1 MTTLVFGANGQVGA
15 ELLRALAADG
25 SVQATTRSG
34 QLPDGSACETA
45 DLDAPQTLTALL
57 DRVSPSHVV
66 NAAAYTAVDRAEQD
80 RASALRVNA
89 TSPGVIAAWCASRDV
104 PLVHYS
110 TDYVFDGRGTAP
122 YPEDAP
128 TSPLGV
134 YGETKL
140 AGEQAIRASGAQH
153 LILRTAWVYASHG
166 ANFLR
171 TMLRVGAERDEL
183 RVVADQVGTPTPA
196 ALIADVT
203 AQLLRQRRPGTSGT
217 WHHGSRANQLAWLCR
232 GDLPGGGQRRPVV
245 ARAACGTHHDRR
257 LPDARTA
264 AGIFAAVDRQTAAR
278 FRHRVAGLASRP
290 AARDCR
296 NRRCQALDTRLWPVA
311 IFPPTHSSRKRK
323 QPGIPGCL
331 LMYCRIPKATDQV
344 RP

>member
-45 DLDAPQTLTALL
+45 DFDAPQTLTALL

-80 RASALRVNA
+80 RASALSVNA
-89 TSPGVIAAWCASRDV
+89 TSPGVIAAWCASNNV

-217 WHHGSRANQLAWLCR
+217 WHL
-232 GDLPGGGQRRPVV
+232 
-245 ARAACGTHHDRR
+245 
-257 LPDARTA
+257 TA
-264 AGIFAAVDRQTAAR
+264 AGQTSWHGFAEAIFQEAVSAGLLSRAPRVVPITTADYPTPAQRPAYSRLSIDKLQRDFDIVLPDWRVGLQRVIAEIAAAR
-278 FRHRVAGLASRP
+278 H
-290 AARDCR
+290 
-296 NRRCQALDTRLWPVA
+296 
-311 IFPPTHSSRKRK
+311 
-323 QPGIPGCL
+323 
-331 LMYCRIPKATDQV
+331 
-344 RP
+344 